1 MPTQVQRCLV
11 DSATFPNNHVASTC
25 HSSFQ
30 RTSPSKPGTL
40 HFTDLKR
47 CRKKSS
53 RRYGLWSDKAGCRC
67 SWYQLGS
74 RAQQL
79 PQNTVYWAL
88 CSCEEIRGEPEG
100 GWGCTACVWGRGH
113 GALGDSPPKA
123 PSWNSVRMRWPPRV
137 SFSFSACECLT
148 RDQLSKVTPGMAQPS
163 GCTSH
168 GQVHYS
174 TGSSSFSKVAVAT
187 GHLKF
192 KTFRAG

>member
-113 GALGDSPPKA
+113 GALGDSPPRA

-137 SFSFSACECLT
+137 SFSFSARECLT
-148 RDQLSKVTPGMAQPS
+148 G
-163 GCTSH
+163 H
-168 GQVHYS
+168 GPRPA
-174 TGSSSFSKVAVAT
+174 F
-187 GHLKF
+187 
-192 KTFRAG
+192 